1 MLEYYN
7 DESSALGVSVGGYY
21 SSLSS
26 DVNSSLEGSVHT
38 EEPEM
43 FDSFGEFRDYAE
55 ENSHLEFVYLWLD
68 GRWIF
73 SDWTSTTSG
82 IGRYT
87 EWHTSFNGFH
97 ELIPAYV
104 REGRKMI
111 NRFRDLALEDN
122 RDTAEYDEMA
132 DATEVIVDKWNRIGV
147 SNIARE
153 VMAA

>member
-1 MLEYYN
+1 
-7 DESSALGVSVGGYY
+7 
-21 SSLSS
+21 
-26 DVNSSLEGSVHT
+26 
-38 EEPEM
+38 M

-73 SDWTSTTSG
+73 SDWTTTTSG

-104 REGRKMI
+104 REGWKLV
-111 NRFRDLALEDN
+111 NRYRDIALEDN
-122 RDTAEYDEMA
+122 RDTAEYAELAYDLEERV
-132 DATEVIVDKWNRIGV
+132 TRWNEIGV
-147 SNIARE
+147 SNVARE
-153 VMAA
+153 YMAA